1 MIFREGA
8 FRIFPLTAA
17 TAAMEK
23 TMSMSIGCVGC
34 GNMGGAI
41 LAGLAASSLD
51 CALYGHTR
59 TAARM
64 APLEAAGVTRLD
76 SARDLARQARYVVLA
91 VKPYQAEAVL
101 ADMAPE
107 LGPDKVLISV
117 AAGISIAR
125 LQAAVQG
132 RCPVVRCMPNTP
144 ALVGKG
150 VFALCFGEGVTERG
164 RTDILRFFAELGV
177 CLELPEA
184 RFTAF
189 SALIGAGPAY
199 VFGMMQGLVQAGI
212 TLGLGRKECRE
223 MVAALFEGSAV
234 MAARSETPLM
244 ELRDQVCSPGGL
256 TIAGVNV
263 LDRAGLA
270 GLLVDAVLAADRRG
284 REMENE

>member
-1 MIFREGA
+1 
-8 FRIFPLTAA
+8 
-17 TAAMEK
+17 
-23 TMSMSIGCVGC
+23 MSMSIGCVGC

-51 CALYGHTR
+51 CTLYGHTR

-76 SARDLARQARYVVLA
+76 SARELARKARYVVMA
-91 VKPYQAEAVL
+91 VKPYQIEALLAE
-101 ADMAPE
+101 MAPE
-107 LGPDKVLISV
+107 FGPDTVVISV

-125 LQAAVQG
+125 LQAAVGG

-150 VFALCFGEGVTERG
+150 VFALCFDDKVPAAAKE
-164 RTDILRFFAELGV
+164 DILSFFSQLGV

-199 VFGMMQGLVQAGI
+199 VFGMMQGLVQAGV
-212 TLGLGRKECRE
+212 TLGLGRKECRD

-234 MAARSETPLM
+234 MAARSDTPLM

-263 LDRAGLA
+263 LDRAGLS
-270 GLLVDAVLAADRRG
+270 GLLVDAVLAADQRG
-284 REMENE
+284 REMEKE

>member
-1 MIFREGA
+1 
-8 FRIFPLTAA
+8 
-17 TAAMEK
+17 
-23 TMSMSIGCVGC
+23 MSMSIGCVGC

-51 CALYGHTR
+51 CTLYGHTR

-64 APLEAAGVTRLD
+64 APLD
-76 SARDLARQARYVVLA
+76 SARELARKARYVVMA
-91 VKPYQAEAVL
+91 VKPYQIEALLAE
-101 ADMAPE
+101 MAPE
-107 LGPDKVLISV
+107 FGPDTVVISV

-125 LQAAVQG
+125 LQAAVAG

-150 VFALCFGEGVTERG
+150 VFALCFDDKVPAESKE
-164 RTDILRFFAELGV
+164 DILRFFSQLGV
-177 CLELPEA
+177 CLELPES

-199 VFGMMQGLVQAGI
+199 VFGMMQGLMQAGV
-212 TLGLGRKECRE
+212 TLGLGRKDCRD

-234 MAARSETPLM
+234 MAARSDTPLM

-263 LDRAGLA
+263 LDRAGLS
-270 GLLVDAVLAADRRG
+270 GLLVDAVLAADERG
-284 REMENE
+284 REMEKE